1 MPNEIL
7 VCTHDRLPFVWG
19 ILYVLLCLFSALK
32 TGTFSCFGERQ
43 QGGYMLQVKNVSF
56 IHRKDLRTLISDF
69 SFVLNPGDKA
79 VIIGEEGNGKST
91 LLKWIYNPGLVEEY
105 VEAQGERILGSECIS
120 YLPQELPESCK
131 DLTIYAYFSE
141 SSSFYNLSYD
151 ELRRLS
157 EQIGFLPDIF
167 YSEQKMGTLSG
178 GEKIKI
184 QMLRILMT
192 EPTVL
197 LLDEPSN
204 DIDIGTL
211 EWLEELIRRWKG
223 IVLFISHDEV
233 LIEGAANVIIHMEQI
248 YGKKESRCGIFRM
261 SYREYMEQRTQGFL
275 KQEQQAIW
283 ERREKQ
289 IRDEKF
295 RRIAQRVEHAQAE
308 ASHRD
313 PSGGRLLKKKMH
325 TVKSLERRFAKE
337 DEKMTKMPIM
347 ETAISIKLNP
357 DVTAIPAGKT
367 VLDFQLD
374 YLMAPQTN
382 RVLSKN
388 IHLILRGSEK
398 ICIVGKNGVGKTTLL
413 KQISQKLLNRK
424 DIQAGYMPQNYEDE
438 LTLSMT
444 PVDFLDKTGS
454 REKRTM
460 IRTLLGTLRYTAE
473 EMDHAIS
480 DLSGGQKA
488 KILLLQMILNGDNV
502 LILDEPTRNFSPL
515 SGGAIRDLLQRFP
528 GAIISIS
535 HDRKYISEVCDTVY
549 ELTSSGLN
557 KSGYKKQ

>member
-1 MPNEIL
+1 
-7 VCTHDRLPFVWG
+7 
-19 ILYVLLCLFSALK
+19 
-32 TGTFSCFGERQ
+32 
-43 QGGYMLQVKNVSF
+43 MLQVKNVSF
-56 IHRKDLRTLISDF
+56 IHKKDLRTLISDF

-105 VEAQGERILGSECIS
+105 VEARGERILGSECIS

-141 SSSFYNLSYD
+141 SSCFYDLSYD
-151 ELRRLS
+151 EIRRLS
-157 EQIGFLPDIF
+157 EQVGFSPDIF
-167 YSEQKMGTLSG
+167 YSGQKIGTLSG

-184 QMLRILMT
+184 QMLRILMA

-211 EWLEELIRRWKG
+211 EWLEELIQRWKG

-233 LIEGAANVIIHMEQI
+233 LIENTANVIIHMEQI

-261 SYREYMEQRTQGFL
+261 PYREYLEQRTQSFR
-275 KQEQQAIW
+275 KQEQQAIG

-295 RRIAQRVEHAQAE
+295 RRISQKVEHEQKTI
-308 ASHRD
+308 SRGD
-313 PSGGRLLKKKMH
+313 PHGGRLLKKKMH

-337 DEKMTKMPIM
+337 DAEMTKMPIM

-357 DVTAIPAGKT
+357 DVAEIPAGKT

-374 YLMAPQTN
+374 CLMVPKTS
-382 RVLSKN
+382 RVLSKD
-388 IHLILRGSEK
+388 IHLIIRGSEK
-398 ICIVGKNGVGKTTLL
+398 ICIVGKNGIGKTTLL
-413 KQISQKLLNRK
+413 KQISQKLLDRT
-424 DIQAGYMPQNYEDE
+424 DIQAGYMPQNYEEE
-438 LTLSMT
+438 LELSMT
-444 PVDFLDKTGS
+444 PVDFLDQTGS
-454 REKRTM
+454 HEERTM

-473 EMDHAIS
+473 EMNHAIS

-488 KILLLQMILNGDNV
+488 KILLLQMILRGDNV

-515 SGGAIRDLLQRFP
+515 SGGAIRELLHHFP

-535 HDRKYISEVCDTVY
+535 HDRKYVSEVCNTVY
-549 ELTSSGLN
+549 SLTETGLMKLGN
-557 KSGYKKQ
+557 PGERIVSK